1 MFNTFCCTN
10 ANCLYIYI
18 IFKLFNHVISNA
30 FYPSCFTYILI
41 KVFGFFNRYLLK
53 LRGLGYREF
62 TIKKN
67 LSKWN
72 LEFCMNNCVLNSPNL
87 NCNWLKQT
95 TKHIF
100 SFYSVRAGF
109 FGPIK
114 CRLQYS
120 PCTKKEDLSG
130 LEAWPVLKFQLWM
143 MPGCSNAVLTR
154 TVIDA
159 FSPQQFF
166 INPQPLIV
174 DTASL
179 RRTVIYHRANFKS
192 QTECF
197 TQNYSTYT
205 STHWF
210 NTLCFVLSQR
220 LYCTV
225 LYSICN
231 K

>member
-1 MFNTFCCTN
+1 
-10 ANCLYIYI
+10 
-18 IFKLFNHVISNA
+18 
-30 FYPSCFTYILI
+30 
-41 KVFGFFNRYLLK
+41 
-53 LRGLGYREF
+53 
-62 TIKKN
+62 
-67 LSKWN
+67 
-72 LEFCMNNCVLNSPNL
+72 MNNCVLNSPNL

-179 RRTVIYHRANFKS
+179 RRTVIYHRANLKS
-192 QTECF
+192 QTEGF
-197 TQNYSTYT
+197 TQNCTILPHT
-205 STHWF
+205 DL
-210 NTLCFVLSQR
+210 TLFVLSCHIDYMVQYMQQR
-220 LYCTV
+220 NE
-225 LYSICN
+225 IM
-231 K
+231 